1 MGQRLA
7 SEIGVDVGSFEA
19 DPAAIRAGFGIV
31 DDDASAPV
39 TYRDLQARR
48 ELIRKRLGPRG

>member
-1 MGQRLA
+1 M
-7 SEIGVDVGSFEA
+7 GVDPEAFRA

-31 DDDASAPV
+31 DDDAAPQV

-48 ELIRKRLGPRG
+48 ALIRKRLGNRR